1 MTTDQPMTTE
11 QATMNVNESREADE
25 AAIHA
30 VLAGVYQAWDAG
42 DADAFVAEYTED
54 ASAILPGSCR
64 GSREEIR
71 QTMAGGFAGYLKGS
85 TTTNRIDQLRFL
97 GADAAVVVSETGI
110 LFPGETE
117 VPANRSVNAT
127 WVLERRDR
135 GWLVAAYHNSPAN
148 AG

>member
-1 MTTDQPMTTE
+1 MTTDQAMTI
-11 QATMNVNESREADE
+11 NESREADE
-25 AAIHA
+25 AAIHT

-42 DADAFVAEYTED
+42 DADAFVAAYTED
-54 ASAILPGSCR
+54 ASAILPGSYR

-71 QTMAGGFAGYLKGS
+71 QTMADGFASYLKGS

-97 GADAAVVVSETGI
+97 GPDAAVVVSETGI
-110 LFPGETE
+110 LFPGESE
-117 VPANRSVNAT
+117 VPTNRIANAT
-127 WVLERRDR
+127 WVLERRAR